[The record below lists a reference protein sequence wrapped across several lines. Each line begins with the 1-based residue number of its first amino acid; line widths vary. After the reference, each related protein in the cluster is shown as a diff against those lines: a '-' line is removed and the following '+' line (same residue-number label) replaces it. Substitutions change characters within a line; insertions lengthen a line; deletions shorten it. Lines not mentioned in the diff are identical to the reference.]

1 MLIIFIVSTRI
12 YQRFHD
18 EKLNQ
23 KEDPTQEYTFP
34 QYEEGFGDAM
44 ELYWI
49 GLKKL
54 YKLTKNTYN
63 TLRVGIMT
71 KLKEQ
76 IVYDYHGFRIM
87 DDAHFKMDYQS
98 WEVGKCKYT

>member
-1 MLIIFIVSTRI
+1 
-12 YQRFHD
+12 
-18 EKLNQ
+18 
-23 KEDPTQEYTFP
+23 
-34 QYEEGFGDAM
+34 M

-49 GLKKL
+49 GLNKL

-63 TLRVGIMT
+63 TLRVDIMT

-98 WEVGKCKYT
+98 WEVAKCKYT